1 MHQTEESANAPT
13 AAPAAVLT
21 GLGSWL
27 PPRGVTNDE
36 LCAHLDT
43 SDTWIRERIG
53 ISVRRRADPKTAT
66 SDLATEAGT
75 RALRSAGVSQA
86 DAVVL
91 ATTTPDHPCPATAPI
106 VAARLGLVN
115 AAAFD
120 IAAGCSGFLHATTV
134 AAGLIHSGTADRV
147 LVIGSETMSSIID
160 LEDRATAPIFGDG
173 AGAAVLEAG
182 RPGQPGA
189 LGKAVWG
196 SDGEHS
202 DAIVIPVGGS
212 RNRDSRESAPHSERH
227 VRMRGNEV
235 FRHAV
240 RRMTAAANRAAATAG
255 WALQD
260 IDRLIV
266 HQANA
271 RISIAVSD
279 ALGIPPDRVPSNIA
293 TVGNTAA
300 ASIPLLLA
308 DAAAEGALR
317 PGHRVLLVAFGS
329 GLAWAATTLVWPAGL
344 HAER

>member
-1 MHQTEESANAPT
+1 MYQSEDSVQAP
-13 AAPAAVLT
+13 AAGTAAVLT

-27 PPRGVTNDE
+27 PPREVTNDE

-66 SDLATEAGT
+66 GDLAAEAGA
-75 RALRSAGVSQA
+75 RALRSAGVTRA

-91 ATTTPDHPCPATAPI
+91 ATTTPDHPCPATAPD
-106 VAARLGLVN
+106 VAARLGLAN

-120 IAAGCSGFLHATTV
+120 IAAGCSGFLYATTV
-134 AAGLIHSGTADRV
+134 AAGLIRSGTAGRV
-147 LVIGSETMSSIID
+147 LVIGAETMSAVID
-160 LEDRATAPIFGDG
+160 PADRSTAPIFGDG

-182 RPGQPGA
+182 RPGRPGA
-189 LGKAVWG
+189 LGEVAWG
-196 SDGEHS
+196 SDGARS

-212 RNRDSRESAPHSERH
+212 RNRDGRDAAPRSERH

-235 FRHAV
+235 LRHAV
-240 RRMTAAANRAAATAG
+240 RRMTAAATCAAAAAG
-255 WALQD
+255 WQPRD

-271 RISIAVSD
+271 RISAAVSD
-279 ALGIPPDRVPSNIA
+279 ALGIPPERVPSNIA
-293 TVGNTAA
+293 SVGNTAA
-300 ASIPLLLA
+300 ASVPLLLA
-308 DAAAEGALR
+308 DAAAEGSLR

-344 HAER
+344 RAER